1 MQPIQW
7 KSTKYAQILTN
18 PVFYTQKV
26 LFSMHCMQLV
36 AKYALLVK
44 LKPILCK
51 SLQKLENVWK
61 TWNPCIIQSIK
72 HERKQNQ
79 LKSKNIK
86 DTQTLK

>member
-1 MQPIQW
+1 MQPIPNKSLANDGKTINSCQMQPIQW

-51 SLQKLENVWK
+51 SLQKLENV
-61 TWNPCIIQSIK
+61 
-72 HERKQNQ
+72 
-79 LKSKNIK
+79 
-86 DTQTLK
+86 